1 MPRAYPFCA
10 VASRERDFVIQ
21 AIAWFRA
28 IRKTGAPEEASHAMT
43 GITQPM
49 RRGPWRYLGDGDI
62 LIAAAVTLVALVAS
76 LGLLYVA
83 HLVRV
88 WRVATRSPLQAAAP
102 RTLLVFGRKLVDG
115 QPEADFVGR
124 LDRARANAFEGFA
137 PQVLL
142 LGGRSDGGTVS
153 EAEAGQ
159 QWLQGAGWPASVPLL
174 LEQESVDS
182 LENLRHA
189 RDILRRE
196 GRVPSVALVT
206 SRYHLAR
213 CLYLARRLAFDA
225 IPVAAEASFPGGYRY
240 VRRMALE
247 AGYLMWID
255 TGYRWARLT
264 GNQRVVARLS

>member
-1 MPRAYPFCA
+1 MNL
-10 VASRERDFVIQ
+10 
-21 AIAWFRA
+21 
-28 IRKTGAPEEASHAMT
+28 RKPHVVNGVPKT
-43 GITQPM
+43 M

-62 LIAAAVTLVALVAS
+62 LVAAGITLLAFVGS

-83 HLVRV
+83 HFIRV
-88 WRVATRSPLQAAAP
+88 WRIATGSPVRTKAP
-102 RTLLVFGRKLVDG
+102 CTLLVFGRKLVGG
-115 QPEADFVGR
+115 QLESDFISR
-124 LDRARANAFEGFA
+124 LDRARDNALEGLA
-137 PQVLL
+137 PKVLL
-142 LGGRSDGGTVS
+142 LGGRSDGGSLS
-153 EAEAGQ
+153 EAEAGRR
-159 QWLQGAGWPASVPLL
+159 WLHGNGWPTAVPLM

-196 GRVPSVALVT
+196 GGVPAVALVT

-213 CLYLARRLAFDA
+213 CLYLARRLAFEA
-225 IPVAAEASFPGGYRY
+225 TPVAAEPAFPGGYRY

-255 TGYRWARLT
+255 MGFRWARLT

>member
-1 MPRAYPFCA
+1 MNL
-10 VASRERDFVIQ
+10 
-21 AIAWFRA
+21 
-28 IRKTGAPEEASHAMT
+28 RKPHVVNGVPKT
-43 GITQPM
+43 M

-62 LIAAAVTLVALVAS
+62 LVAAGVTLLAFVGS

-83 HLVRV
+83 HFIRV
-88 WRVATRSPLQAAAP
+88 WRIATGSPVRTKAP
-102 RTLLVFGRKLVDG
+102 RTLLVFGRKLVGG
-115 QPEADFVGR
+115 QLESDFISR
-124 LDRARANAFEGFA
+124 LDRARDSALEGLA
-137 PQVLL
+137 PRVLL
-142 LGGRSDGGTVS
+142 LGGRSDGGPLS

-159 QWLQGAGWPASVPLL
+159 RWLHGNGWPTAVPLM

-196 GRVPSVALVT
+196 GGVPAVALVT

-213 CLYLARRLAFDA
+213 CLYLARCLAFEA
-225 IPVAAEASFPGGYRY
+225 TPVAAEPAFPGGYRY

-255 TGYRWARLT
+255 MGYRWARFT